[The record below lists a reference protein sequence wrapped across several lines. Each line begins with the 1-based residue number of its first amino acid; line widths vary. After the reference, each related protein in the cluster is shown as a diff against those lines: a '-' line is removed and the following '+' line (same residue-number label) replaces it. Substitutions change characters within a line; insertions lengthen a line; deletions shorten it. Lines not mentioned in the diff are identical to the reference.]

1 MTAETLPFTWEG
13 QTMSK
18 PKTPRRDL
26 YQEVTD
32 KIIAAIEAGTAPWQ
46 KPWTELAELGLPM
59 NGASERHY
67 RGINT
72 MLLFMTSQ
80 ERGYNDNRWF
90 TYKQASELGGQV
102 RKAEKST
109 PVYFFK
115 MLQPSERDIGR
126 GNDSAQVSSKNGT
139 PGKDDKPRQ
148 IPFLTE
154 YRVFNA
160 AQIDGL
166 APQERPERNWTPIE
180 AVNEVVARL
189 NPDIRYG
196 GNRAFYAPGTERD
209 FIQMP
214 YEGAF
219 PSAADFSGTLL
230 HEVSHWTG
238 APTRLNR
245 QFGVWGSEDYD
256 REEIRADLASSFLCL
271 ELAVPTNLDTNA
283 AYIGSFVKRLKSDKF
298 EIFRAARD
306 AGKIADFV
314 TGRLVLDEVAEPTPE
329 KVAVPAPEPVMAVA
343 VQPAMTQPVMTPTI
357 APSFN
362 LANSPALK
370 ALAAMK
376 PKRTTRAKAGSAQT
390 CSAAAPM
397 MTESAPAM

>member
-1 MTAETLPFTWEG
+1 
-13 QTMSK
+13 MSK
-18 PKTPRRDL
+18 TKAPRRDL

-32 KIIAAIEAGTAPWQ
+32 KIVAAIEAGTAPWQ

-59 NGASERHY
+59 NGASERQY
-67 RGINT
+67 RGVNT

-80 ERGYNDNRWF
+80 THGYTDNRWF
-90 TYKQASELGGQV
+90 TYKQAAELGAQV

-115 MLQPSERDIGR
+115 MLQANERDG
-126 GNDSAQVSSKNGT
+126 GSAKVSPKSGV

-160 AQIDGL
+160 SQIDGL

-189 NPDIRYG
+189 KPDIRYG
-196 GNRAFYAPGTERD
+196 GNRAFYAPGPGRD

-214 YEGAF
+214 HEGAF
-219 PSAADFSGTLL
+219 GGTASTGAADFAGTLL
-230 HEVSHWTG
+230 HEISHWTG
-238 APTRLNR
+238 AEHRLNR
-245 QFGVWGSEDYD
+245 QFGVWGTDDYAQ
-256 REEIRADLASSFLCL
+256 EELRAELSNAFLCA
-271 ELAVPTNLDTNA
+271 ELGVPMPVDNHA
-283 AYIGSFVKRLKSDKF
+283 AYIGSWVKRLKQDRF

-314 TGRLVLDEVAEPTPE
+314 TGRLVLDAAAQPTPE
-329 KVAVPAPEPVMAVA
+329 HTAILAPEPAMKPAVA
-343 VQPAMTQPVMTPTI
+343 VVDQPTAKPI
-357 APSFN
+357 AAAFN
-362 LANSPALK
+362 LADLPALK
-370 ALAAMK
+370 ALVATAS
-376 PKRTTRAKAGSAQT
+376 KRSTRAKASAQPCGVT
-390 CSAAAPM
+390 APAA
-397 MTESAPAM
+397 TGSAPAM

>member
-1 MTAETLPFTWEG
+1 
-13 QTMSK
+13 MSK
-18 PKTPRRDL
+18 AQAPRRDL

-32 KIIAAIEAGTAPWQ
+32 KIIAAIESGTAPWQ

-72 MLLFMTSQ
+72 MLLFMASH
-80 ERGYNDNRWF
+80 EHGYNDNRWF
-90 TYKQASELGGQV
+90 TYKQASELGAQV

-115 MLQPSERDIGR
+115 MLQASERD
-126 GNDSAQVSSKNGT
+126 GNSAKASPKSGT

-166 APQERPERNWTPIE
+166 VAQEKPERNWTPIE

-189 NPDIRYG
+189 KPDIRYG
-196 GNRAFYAPGTERD
+196 GNRAFYAPGPGRD

-214 YEGAF
+214 HEGAF
-219 PSAADFSGTLL
+219 SGGSDSTGAADFAGTLL
-230 HEVSHWTG
+230 HEISHWTG
-238 APTRLNR
+238 SPSRLNR
-245 QFGVWGSEDYD
+245 QFGVWGTDDYA
-256 REEIRADLASSFLCL
+256 REEIRVELASAMVSAQLG
-271 ELAVPTNLDTNA
+271 VPTTIENHA
-283 AYIGSFVKRLKSDKF
+283 AYIGSWVKRLKEDKF

-306 AGKIADFV
+306 AGKIADFL
-314 TGRLVLDEVAEPTPE
+314 TGRLVLDTVAEPT
-329 KVAVPAPEPVMAVA
+329 VDAVTSPTLSLQPTAAPAV
-343 VQPAMTQPVMTPTI
+343 
-357 APSFN
+357 
-362 LANSPALK
+362 K
-370 ALAAMK
+370 ALLAIK
-376 PKRTTRAKAGSAQT
+376 PKRPSSRTKAVGSV
-390 CSAAAPM
+390 
-397 MTESAPAM
+397 SAPSVPQAALTI

>member
-1 MTAETLPFTWEG
+1 
-13 QTMSK
+13 MSK
-18 PKTPRRDL
+18 TNAPRRDL

-32 KIIAAIEAGTAPWQ
+32 KIIAAIESGTAPWQ

-72 MLLFMTSQ
+72 MLLFMASH
-80 ERGYNDNRWF
+80 EHGYNDNRWF
-90 TYKQASELGGQV
+90 TYKQASELGAQV

-115 MLQPSERDIGR
+115 MLQASERDG
-126 GNDSAQVSSKNGT
+126 DSAKVSPKSGM

-166 APQERPERNWTPIE
+166 VAQEKPERNWTPIE

-196 GNRAFYAPGTERD
+196 GNRAFYAPGPGRD

-214 YEGAF
+214 HEGAF
-219 PSAADFSGTLL
+219 NSAGAAGFSGTLL
-230 HEVSHWTG
+230 HEIAHWTG

-245 QFGVWGSEDYD
+245 QFGLWGTEDYC
-256 REEIRADLASSFLCL
+256 REEIRVELASAMVSAQLG
-271 ELAVPTNLDTNA
+271 VPTTIESHA
-283 AYIGSFVKRLKSDKF
+283 AYIGSWVKRLKEDKF

-306 AGKIADFV
+306 AGKIADFL
-314 TGRLVLDEVAEPTPE
+314 TGRLVLDAVAEPTIDV
-329 KVAVPAPEPVMAVA
+329 VALPTLVVQPTETPSIPLTPVPAATPALQALMAV
-343 VQPAMTQPVMTPTI
+343 
-357 APSFN
+357 
-362 LANSPALK
+362 
-370 ALAAMK
+370 K
-376 PKRTTRAKAGSAQT
+376 PKRAPRRAKLESVP
-390 CSAAAPM
+390 AA
-397 MTESAPAM
+397 SAPQPAPVM

>member
-1 MTAETLPFTWEG
+1 M
-13 QTMSK
+13 MSK
-18 PKTPRRDL
+18 TKAPRRDL

-32 KIIAAIEAGTAPWQ
+32 KIIAAIESGTAPWQ

-80 ERGYNDNRWF
+80 EHGYTDNRWF
-90 TYKQASELGGQV
+90 TYKQASELGAQV

-109 PVYFFK
+109 PVFFFK
-115 MLQPSERDIGR
+115 MLQASERDG
-126 GNDSAQVSSKNGT
+126 DSAKASPQNGT
-139 PGKDDKPRQ
+139 PSKDDKPRQ

-166 APQERPERNWTPIE
+166 TPQEKPVRHWTPIE

-189 NPDIRYG
+189 NPDIRFG
-196 GNRAFYAPGTERD
+196 GNRAFYAPGPGRD

-214 YEGAF
+214 HEGAF

-230 HEVSHWTG
+230 HEISHWAG
-238 APTRLNR
+238 GPTRLNR
-245 QFGVWGSEDYD
+245 QFGVWGTDDYA
-256 REEIRADLASSFLCL
+256 REEIRVELASAMVSA
-271 ELAVPTNLDTNA
+271 ELGVPTTTENHA
-283 AYIGSFVKRLKSDKF
+283 AYIGSWVKRLKEDKF

-306 AGKIADFV
+306 AGKIADFL
-314 TGRLVLDEVAEPTPE
+314 TGRLVLNAVAEPTIE
-329 KVAVPAPEPVMAVA
+329 AVA
-343 VQPAMTQPVMTPTI
+343 SPTPVVQPAVTPPVPPTA
-357 APSFN
+357 APAST
-362 LANSPALK
+362 PALQ
-370 ALAAMK
+370 ALLAIK
-376 PKRTTRAKAGSAQT
+376 PKRAPRRAKLA
-390 CSAAAPM
+390 
-397 MTESAPAM
+397 SAPAALNPQPAPVM